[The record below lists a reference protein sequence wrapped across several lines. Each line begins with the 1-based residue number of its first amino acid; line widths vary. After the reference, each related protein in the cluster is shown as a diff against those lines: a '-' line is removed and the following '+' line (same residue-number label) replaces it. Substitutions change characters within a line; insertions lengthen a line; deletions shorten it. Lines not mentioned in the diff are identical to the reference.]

1 VNFIWQCSPQQRLE
15 APESSSPRV
24 LAQCYWWV
32 AISLKQQDPGWQD
45 FIGPLC
51 TETTWIGSPAQ
62 GPTGQG
68 SACGRLWTRCTDDA
82 PWDLVVARTTGSPL
96 TSEFYSRSVQMFCT
110 VQTSRS
116 RTLKSSCVERDLL
129 LNVGQEKL
137 EPRYRSAFS
146 HRPNPPLHKKKETS
160 FVGCSCF
167 MLPDCSLLNLWYLTL
182 SRCNIYTFVFYLFM
196 TMSDLTTAFTLGG
209 RVYILGEIN
218 NHITYPPPP
227 ICRDSRVPL
236 MKYEFSPL
244 HLYAWMM
251 PNERLETSALQQW
264 R

>member
-1 VNFIWQCSPQQRLE
+1 MNFIWQCSPQQRLE

-51 TETTWIGSPAQ
+51 TETTWIESPAQ

-146 HRPNPPLHKKKETS
+146 HRPNPP
-160 FVGCSCF
+160 
-167 MLPDCSLLNLWYLTL
+167 
-182 SRCNIYTFVFYLFM
+182 
-196 TMSDLTTAFTLGG
+196 
-209 RVYILGEIN
+209 
-218 NHITYPPPP
+218 PPPP